1 MHEEL
6 EDTIGTRENNW
17 KSKYVFI
24 LELSSAKPLS
34 SLDKQYM
41 YDLSL
46 QYPSW

>member
-17 KSKYVFI
+17 NSKYVFM
-24 LELSSAKPLS
+24 LQLSSAKRVSP
-34 SLDKQYM
+34 LDKQYM